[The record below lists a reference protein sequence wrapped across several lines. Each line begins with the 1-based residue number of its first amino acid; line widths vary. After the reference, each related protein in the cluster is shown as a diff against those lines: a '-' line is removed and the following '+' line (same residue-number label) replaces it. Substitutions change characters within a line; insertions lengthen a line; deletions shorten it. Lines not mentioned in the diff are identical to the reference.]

1 MAKPKWSLH
10 SVAQFIGAAGTVA
23 STYVPAA
30 IAGQDWVA
38 CATGTATAT
47 ATATLTSG
55 QRMVDAI
62 ACRQHTCVLG
72 TTCVMCA
79 PPYGR
84 RNNRTSSAGS
94 AYRSRPSAI
103 PAIPA
108 HPQVKQLRWRRPY
121 VSFYIR
127 CGVNK
132 QTVFVYGYS
141 SLSRSYSYSCS
152 SCFFVCALSI
162 RLLLCV
168 LLIMAYGLLCP
179 EATLES

>member
-1 MAKPKWSLH
+1 M
-10 SVAQFIGAAGTVA
+10 
-23 STYVPAA
+23 PAA

-38 CATGTATAT
+38 CATGT

-94 AYRSRPSAI
+94 AYRSRPPAI

-108 HPQVKQLRWRRPY
+108 NPRVKQLRWRRPY

-141 SLSRSYSYSCS
+141 SHSLSRSYSCS
-152 SCFFVCALSI
+152 SSSSSFFVCALSI

-168 LLIMAYGLLCP
+168 LLIMAYGLHWP

>member
-1 MAKPKWSLH
+1 MSGAKRQWQNQNGVSTASLSSLGLLARWH
-10 SVAQFIGAAGTVA
+10 AASCEA

-38 CATGTATAT
+38 CATGT

-94 AYRSRPSAI
+94 AYRSRPPVN
-103 PAIPA
+103 PAFPA
-108 HPQVKQLRWRRPY
+108 NPQVKQLRWRRPY

-141 SLSRSYSYSCS
+141 SLS
-152 SCFFVCALSI
+152 LSPAPTPAPPPPF
-162 RLLLCV
+162 LCV
-168 LLIMAYGLLCP
+168 L
-179 EATLES
+179 